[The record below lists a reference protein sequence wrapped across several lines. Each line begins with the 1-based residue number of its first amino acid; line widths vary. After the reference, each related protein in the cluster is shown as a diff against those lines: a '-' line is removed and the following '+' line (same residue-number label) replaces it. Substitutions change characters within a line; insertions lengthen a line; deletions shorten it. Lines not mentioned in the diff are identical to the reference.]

1 MARRK
6 SEDKRNALLAAAT
19 EVVAEQ
25 GLGAPTAR
33 IARQAGVAE
42 GTLFTYFG
50 SKDELLNALYL
61 ELKGEMRDALMGAF
75 PRGGSVRERAWHVWN
90 AYVEWGV
97 AHPPRRRALAQL
109 AVSDRITPETRAR
122 TEAGFGDLSALIA
135 ERVAEGAL
143 RDQPFA
149 FTAAILGAL
158 ADMTMDFVIRY
169 PDQAETYTRAGFE
182 AFWRA
187 VAA

>member
-1 MARRK
+1 MARQK

-19 EVVAEQ
+19 DVVAEQ

-61 ELKGEMRDALMGAF
+61 ELKGDLREAIMAAYPRSGA
-75 PRGGSVRERAWHVWN
+75 VRERAWHAWKS
-90 AYVEWGV
+90 YVEWGV

-109 AVSDRITPETRAR
+109 AVSDRITPETRAAG
-122 TEAGFGDLSALIA
+122 EAAFGDLAALVA
-135 ERVAEGAL
+135 QRVAEGTL
-143 RDQPFA
+143 RDQPPG
-149 FTAAILGAL
+149 FTPAVMAAL
-158 ADMTMDFVIRY
+158 AELTMDFVIRH
-169 PDQAETYTRAGFE
+169 PAQGERYTAAGFE

-187 VAA
+187 IAA

>member
-1 MARRK
+1 MARQK

-19 EVVAEQ
+19 QVVAEQ

-33 IARQAGVAE
+33 IARVAGVAE

-61 ELKGEMRDALMGAF
+61 DLKGDLRDAILPAY
-75 PRGGSVRERAWHVWN
+75 PRAGSIRERAWHAWK

-97 AHPPRRRALAQL
+97 AQPPRRRALAQL
-109 AVSDRITPETRAR
+109 SVSDRITPETRAQA
-122 TEAGFGDLSALIA
+122 ESAFGDLHGLIDGS
-135 ERVAEGAL
+135 VAAGTV
-143 RDQPFA
+143 RDQPPG
-149 FTAAILGAL
+149 FTAGIMTAL
-158 ADMTMDFVIRY
+158 AEMTMDFVIRH
-169 PDQAETYTRAGFE
+169 PGDAERYTRAGFE

-187 VAA
+187 IAA